1 MTTNLSDISD
11 SIRRLALSESGFV
24 FDPVSGQSFTV
35 NDTGLSLLRL
45 LQKSSDEQHILD
57 QLAEDYSGERNEMT
71 RDLEEFVASLRE
83 QLGLQ

>member
-1 MTTNLSDISD
+1 MPGNLNDINEN
-11 SIRRLALSESGFV
+11 IRRLALSESGFV

-35 NDTGLSLLRL
+35 NDTGLALLRL
-45 LQKSSDEQHILD
+45 LQKSADEQQILD
-57 QLAEDYSGERNEMT
+57 QLCQDFDAEPNDMA